1 MNCHQ
6 FRKYLFAFADGQID
20 IKSNC
25 DLLDH
30 LKMCERCSR
39 IVDQQ
44 QTLKALLV
52 ASAMRSRVPAGLEA
66 RIRAA
71 IEPPAR
77 SKKKAANALSL
88 LGNRRVLR
96 VTALAACVV
105 IVFTGLWFA
114 GLIGPG
120 ASLRDGRAIA
130 SGAYDAEDADIKM
143 RSVVVQHNKCVERC
157 NEQIH
162 QLSGLSGDR
171 ETAVRELGERLG
183 EQVAIAAPDLSGFG
197 YEFESAAVCSP
208 SRDIHGATAHFMYV
222 NHAYGTRLSF
232 FSVPHWGAADALLAD
247 KTFRDPF
254 AYTPAGNCQS
264 QSVVAWNSGTTT
276 YLVCAPI
283 NQEDLVQMIREF
295 AISLP
300 GEVSTR
306 H

>member
-1 MNCHQ
+1 MS
-6 FRKYLFAFADGQID
+6 RKSTHEPVPR
-20 IKSNC
+20 KPTT
-25 DLLDH
+25 
-30 LKMCERCSR
+30 SR
-39 IVDQQ
+39 R
-44 QTLKALLV
+44 ALGTAVLV
-52 ASAMRSRVPAGLEA
+52 LASG
-66 RIRAA
+66 
-71 IEPPAR
+71 
-77 SKKKAANALSL
+77 AANA
-88 LGNRRVLR
+88 GEQHPYAADAWWQ
-96 VTALAACVV
+96 VTD
-105 IVFTGLWFA
+105 W
-114 GLIGPG
+114 
-120 ASLRDGRAIA
+120 
-130 SGAYDAEDADIKM
+130 
-143 RSVVVQHNKCVERC
+143 
-157 NEQIH
+157 
-162 QLSGLSGDR
+162 
-171 ETAVRELGERLG
+171 LGEDSRLG

-300 GEVSTR
+300 GEVRTR